1 MEQKNSL
8 IQDLSRGLACKCP
21 NCGQGKLFAKWLKVV
36 DHCDACNEEFHHHRA
51 DDFPAYVVILL
62 LGHIMVPFALTLEDL
77 FAPPMWVHF
86 ATTIPLTV
94 ILCLVMLQPVKGA
107 IVALQWRIGMHG
119 FKLSKEKRMM
129 Q

>member
-94 ILCLVMLQPVKGA
+94 ILCLVLLQPVKGA

-119 FKLSKEKRMM
+119 FKARPK